1 MRIEVTVRRFWLLYL
16 TLAVVRASGATL
28 YVGAQGNDSNPG
40 TATQPFRTITR
51 AYSLAGP
58 GTTILVTPGVY
69 SDYTSGW
76 GLHLGKSG
84 TASSPIVLRSQ
95 VRGGAVI
102 DGQNASDRN
111 VAIYL
116 DGSYNIIDGFDIRG
130 GPLGGIT
137 IWGNDNQILNNDIHH
152 NGTPPSASAFGQDGI
167 YSSENTHDTVYQA
180 NYIHDNGRTG
190 SNLDHALYLC
200 GDNEVVINN
209 VLVRN
214 AAYGLHIAG
223 YTTVSNMKVYNN
235 VMAYNGKSGIIL
247 WMAVS
252 GVDIKNNIIY
262 GNGRFGLD
270 SYDAHGSGVTLDRNL
285 VFGNGSGN
293 YNFINGASDY
303 TYTLGTTIS
312 SAPLFV
318 NSTSAGFDAHLGA
331 GSPAINTG
339 LNLSSVFPADIDGAT
354 RPLLG
359 AWDLGAYRYGAVDT
373 TPPTVSII
381 SPANNVTVFG
391 SAVVISANAADN
403 VGVAGV
409 QFKLDGANLGTE
421 DTSAPY
427 SVTWNTMAIAN
438 GPHTLSAVAR
448 DAAGNQATANTVS
461 VTVNNVNTAPT
472 ISSIGNQTTAL
483 NTATASLAFTVS
495 DAETAASSLTVSGNS
510 SNPTLVPTSN
520 IVFGGAGSSRTVKVA
535 PATNQTGT
543 ATITLTVSD
552 GALSRTTSFVL
563 TVNSSPSSGLITVTV
578 AANDANASRVGP
590 DNGAITITRS
600 GSTTSALTVNYSL
613 GGTAVN
619 GTDYNSLGASVTIP
633 AGASSAVI
641 TIVPKSV
648 ASYVGSK
655 TVTLTL
661 SANAAYTIGPANSGT
676 VTIAG
681 NNVPA
686 TSLRKA
692 PANGGMV
699 ITWSSQAGKIYRV
712 AYKIN
717 LTDPWVDLSGS
728 ITAPGSSTSWT
739 DNTAGASKQR
749 FYAVYVTN

>member
-1 MRIEVTVRRFWLLYL
+1 M
-16 TLAVVRASGATL
+16 VRASGATL

-58 GTTILVTPGVY
+58 GTTILVAPGVY

-318 NSTSAGFDAHLGA
+318 NSTSAGFD
-331 GSPAINTG
+331 
-339 LNLSSVFPADIDGAT
+339 
-354 RPLLG
+354 
-359 AWDLGAYRYGAVDT
+359 
-373 TPPTVSII
+373 
-381 SPANNVTVFG
+381 
-391 SAVVISANAADN
+391 
-403 VGVAGV
+403 
-409 QFKLDGANLGTE
+409 
-421 DTSAPY
+421 
-427 SVTWNTMAIAN
+427 
-438 GPHTLSAVAR
+438 
-448 DAAGNQATANTVS
+448 
-461 VTVNNVNTAPT
+461 
-472 ISSIGNQTTAL
+472 
-483 NTATASLAFTVS
+483 
-495 DAETAASSLTVSGNS
+495 
-510 SNPTLVPTSN
+510 
-520 IVFGGAGSSRTVKVA
+520 
-535 PATNQTGT
+535 
-543 ATITLTVSD
+543 
-552 GALSRTTSFVL
+552 
-563 TVNSSPSSGLITVTV
+563 
-578 AANDANASRVGP
+578 
-590 DNGAITITRS
+590 
-600 GSTTSALTVNYSL
+600 
-613 GGTAVN
+613 
-619 GTDYNSLGASVTIP
+619 
-633 AGASSAVI
+633 
-641 TIVPKSV
+641 
-648 ASYVGSK
+648 
-655 TVTLTL
+655 
-661 SANAAYTIGPANSGT
+661 
-676 VTIAG
+676 
-681 NNVPA
+681 
-686 TSLRKA
+686 
-692 PANGGMV
+692 
-699 ITWSSQAGKIYRV
+699 
-712 AYKIN
+712 
-717 LTDPWVDLSGS
+717 
-728 ITAPGSSTSWT
+728 
-739 DNTAGASKQR
+739 
-749 FYAVYVTN
+749 

>member
-1 MRIEVTVRRFWLLYL
+1 MINRYVVGRFWLLYL

-563 TVNSSPSSGLITVTV
+563 TVNSSPSSGLIFAATAGVISAPFVVSNGTIAQSGYTGVNNGGRASYTFTV
-578 AANDANASRVGP
+578 ATAGDYLVSAMVNAPTTDANSFFVNIDAEPTDPLMIWDVPVTTGLMSR
-590 DNGAITITRS
+590 
-600 GSTTSALTVNYSL
+600 TVSWR
-613 GGTAVN
+613 GN
-619 GTDYNSLGASVTIP
+619 GTFDVNQFA
-633 AGASSAVI
+633 
-641 TIVPKSV
+641 PKVFS
-648 ASYVGSK
+648 
-655 TVTLTL
+655 L
-661 SANAAYTIGPANSGT
+661 SAGTHQLIVRGREGNCQLGNITIGPAH
-676 VTIAG
+676 
-681 NNVPA
+681 
-686 TSLRKA
+686 
-692 PANGGMV
+692 
-699 ITWSSQAGKIYRV
+699 
-712 AYKIN
+712 
-717 LTDPWVDLSGS
+717 
-728 ITAPGSSTSWT
+728 
-739 DNTAGASKQR
+739 
-749 FYAVYVTN
+749 

>member
-1 MRIEVTVRRFWLLYL
+1 
-16 TLAVVRASGATL
+16 
-28 YVGAQGNDSNPG
+28 
-40 TATQPFRTITR
+40 
-51 AYSLAGP
+51 
-58 GTTILVTPGVY
+58 
-69 SDYTSGW
+69 
-76 GLHLGKSG
+76 
-84 TASSPIVLRSQ
+84 VLRSQ